1 MGRFFFFTSIQ
12 REYLAGSTVG
22 HGVTVPT
29 VTLNSGTTIPQLGY
43 GVWQVPD
50 DEAQS
55 AVATALEVGYRS
67 IDTAKIYENEVGTG
81 RAIADS
87 AVAREDIFLTTKLWN
102 SDQGY
107 DSTLRAFDGS
117 LQRLGT
123 DYVDLYLIHWPVPE
137 RDEYV
142 DTYKAF
148 QRLKAE
154 GRAKAIGVSNFT
166 VDNLVRLIDET
177 GEVPA
182 INQIELHPRFTQ
194 TELRAFHREHG
205 IATEAWSPLGQG
217 QALEDPTIAAIAKA
231 HSVSP
236 AQVILRW
243 HLQLG
248 NVVIP
253 KSVTPSRIAQNF
265 DVFGFELNENEV
277 EQIERLDSAD
287 GRIGPDP
294 ATFNYQ

>member
-1 MGRFFFFTSIQ
+1 MT
-12 REYLAGSTVG
+12 
-22 HGVTVPT
+22 VTVPQIVPN

-50 DEAQS
+50 DQARAAVS
-55 AVATALEVGYRS
+55 AALQVGYRS
-67 IDTAKIYENEVGTG
+67 IDTAKIYDNEAGTG
-81 RAIADS
+81 AAIAESGIPRGD
-87 AVAREDIFLTTKLWN
+87 VFLTTKLWN

-107 DSTLRAFDGS
+107 DNALRAFDAS
-117 LQRLGT
+117 LERLGT

-137 RDEYV
+137 LDEYV
-142 DTYKAF
+142 ASFKAL
-148 QRLKAE
+148 QRIQAD

-166 VDNLVRLIDET
+166 VDNLKRLIDET

-182 INQIELHPRFTQ
+182 LNQIELHPRFTQ
-194 TELRAFHREHG
+194 PELRAFHAEYG

-217 QALEDPTIAAIAKA
+217 TILEDATIGAIAQA
-231 HSVSP
+231 HDVSA

-253 KSVTPSRIAQNF
+253 KSVTPARIAANF
-265 DVFGFELNENEV
+265 DVFGFELSTDEV
-277 EQIERLDSAD
+277 ERITALDASD

-294 ATFNYQ
+294 TTFNLH